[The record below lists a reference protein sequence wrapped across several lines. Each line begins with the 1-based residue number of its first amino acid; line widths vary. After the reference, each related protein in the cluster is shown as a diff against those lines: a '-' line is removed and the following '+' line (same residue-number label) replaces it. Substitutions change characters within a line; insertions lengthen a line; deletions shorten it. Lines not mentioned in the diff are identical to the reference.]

1 MAKGFLQNHKFVV
14 LLQNIWATK
23 RNNDTLSMEEGKTIR
38 LSAAAREFN
47 VGVTTILEYL
57 TKKGVK
63 VDSNP
68 NSKLT
73 SDVYAL
79 LVKEYQKD
87 RAVKQESEKKSLDI
101 SHRHS
106 LSIDEK
112 KIFGDEDEESLH
124 EDLLIK
130 SNMDI
135 DEKPRIKNP
144 VPTPTSKPI
153 ITTKPDI
160 NAEVKTVE
168 QALRPTEVNKVEV
181 KKTEPEKAPVVASV
195 PTPKI
200 EMPKPETLKATT
212 TTPVSS
218 TEVIQTPAPV
228 KEPLPVPEP
237 EKAPVAQSTTP
248 IPSAQASTSNPVSR
262 PTPVSVSTPVS
273 APTTVSAPKPVPT
286 EAPVSISTPVPTETP
301 VSPPT
306 PVSVPK
312 VIPTEE
318 KKQVAQKQVP
328 IHKPLIEPVEVTRK
342 EKTVQKSELS
352 IEKVHT
358 KQPKEVSPSKSTDQP
373 DTTIKVL
380 GKLDLDAMNFKTKP
394 ERKSREEKKK
404 FREENIRLHKASE
417 SNTSEEH
424 KVVSEDAAAST
435 EPQGP
440 SNSDELA
447 DALSG
452 DVSVE
457 QLPNY
462 LRAEV
467 KKLEGPTILGSIK
480 LPETR
485 KPEIKKPVASSSD
498 ESANKAKKKKR
509 KRIKKDADGNPL
521 PQGLQGQNQNS
532 RPIVPM
538 QPLQGG
544 QRGGQQGTAQGGQRA
559 NQPGG
564 QRGSQ
569 QAGTPGAPRG
579 PQQGGQRGPNKAGAT
594 GKAAQNINQQN
605 RPKTSPPGR
614 FPSREQRKDL
624 PKVELTEEEIQRQIK
639 ETLQRLSGA
648 GKSKASKHRREK
660 RHLVHQQMQDDQDR
674 LDEEKS
680 ILKVTEFVTS
690 NELAS
695 MMNVPVVQVISTF
708 MSLGMFVSI
717 NQRLDAETLVLVA
730 DEFGY
735 KVEFVSVDVQEA
747 ISHISEDHDDS
758 PEERVP
764 RNPIVTVMGHVDH
777 GKTSLL
783 DYIRSSNVIAG
794 EAGGITQHIGA
805 YEVKQE
811 NGKKIT
817 FLDTPG
823 HEAFTAMRARGAQVT
838 DVAVIVIA
846 ADDTIMPQTIEAINH
861 AQAAGVPIVF
871 AINKIDKNG
880 AAPEKIKEGLAK
892 MNILV
897 EDWGGKYQ
905 SQEISAKKGI
915 NVDKLLEK
923 ILLEAELLDL
933 KANPKRLAIGSV
945 IESSLDKGR
954 GYVAKVLVHDGTL
967 KVGDIVLAGST
978 VGKVKAMYNERNQLV
993 TEAGPSV
1000 PVLLL
1005 GLNGAPQAGDV
1016 FNVMRDERESK
1027 NIANRRLQ
1035 LQREQGLRTQ
1045 KHITLAEI
1053 GRRIAIG
1060 DFKELNIIVKGDVD
1074 GSVEALSDS
1083 LLKLGNQEVQ
1093 VNVIHKSVGQ
1103 ISESDVM
1110 LASASNAIIIGFQV
1124 RPSVSSRR
1132 LAEQEEID
1140 IRLYSIIYTAI
1151 EEIKSAIEGMLAPE
1165 IEEKITCNIEVR
1177 EVFNITK
1184 VGTIAGCMV
1193 LDGKIARNAKI
1204 RVIRDGIVVHTGT
1217 LGQLKRFK
1225 DDVKEVGTGYECG
1238 LNINKFDDIKVGD
1251 IIEGYEQTE
1260 VKRKL

>member
-1 MAKGFLQNHKFVV
+1 MAKGFLQNHKLVV
-14 LLQNIWATK
+14 LLQKIWATK

-38 LSAAAREFN
+38 LSVAAREFN

-63 VDSNP
+63 IDSNP

-79 LVKEYQKD
+79 LVKEYQRD
-87 RAVKQESEKKSLDI
+87 RAVKQESEKKNLDI
-101 SHRHS
+101 SHRQS
-106 LSIDEK
+106 ISIDEK
-112 KIFGDEDEESLH
+112 KIFVHEEEESGR
-124 EDLLIK
+124 EDFLIK
-130 SNMDI
+130 SNMEV
-135 DEKPRIKNP
+135 DEKPRVKPTALVQTPITPIKP
-144 VPTPTSKPI
+144 VI
-153 ITTKPDI
+153 A
-160 NAEVKTVE
+160 AEVKPVE
-168 QALRPTEVNKVEV
+168 QVLTPVPAVKVEV
-181 KKTEPEKAPVVASV
+181 PKPEPVKPPVVVAAPATVIETPKPEPVKTPVVTPIPTVEKVQPIEKVHVPVSEAKKTEETPSTPA
-195 PTPKI
+195 PTP
-200 EMPKPETLKATT
+200 
-212 TTPVSS
+212 
-218 TEVIQTPAPV
+218 TPAPV
-228 KEPLPVPEP
+228 SEVKQVIAPEAKPVEEKVKPVQQQVPVQETIKQPAEKPE
-237 EKAPVAQSTTP
+237 E
-248 IPSAQASTSNPVSR
+248 IHI
-262 PTPVSVSTPVS
+262 
-273 APTTVSAPKPVPT
+273 APKAEQHTEKTHPKQHK
-286 EAPVSISTPVPTETP
+286 EAP
-301 VSPPT
+301 
-306 PVSVPK
+306 K
-312 VIPTEE
+312 AEE
-318 KKQVAQKQVP
+318 AEQADAS
-328 IHKPLIEPVEVTRK
+328 L
-342 EKTVQKSELS
+342 
-352 IEKVHT
+352 
-358 KQPKEVSPSKSTDQP
+358 
-373 DTTIKVL
+373 KVL

-404 FREENIRLHKASE
+404 FRQENARTFKPADANLPAGSTPGTEESE
-417 SNTSEEH
+417 L
-424 KVVSEDAAAST
+424 T
-435 EPQGP
+435 ESQGP

-462 LRAEV
+462 IRAEV

-485 KPEIKKPVASSSD
+485 KPDIKKPVASSTD
-498 ESANKAKKKKR
+498 DSANKAKKKKR

-521 PQGLQGQNQNS
+521 PQGLQGTNQNS

-538 QPLQGG
+538 QPQQGG
-544 QRGGQQGTAQGGQRA
+544 QRGGQPGSAQGGQ
-559 NQPGG
+559 
-564 QRGSQ
+564 
-569 QAGTPGAPRG
+569 RG
-579 PQQGGQRGPNKAGAT
+579 PQQGGQPGAPRGGQQGAQRGPGQPGQPGAPRGGQQGGQRGANKPGAP
-594 GKAAQNINQQN
+594 GKTAANASQQS

-614 FPSREQRKDL
+614 FPSRDQRKDQ

-660 RHLVHQQMQDDQDR
+660 RHLVHQQMADDQTR
-674 LDEEKS
+674 LDEEQS
-680 ILKVTEFVTS
+680 TLKVTEFVTA

-730 DEFGY
+730 DEFGF

-747 ISHISEDHDDS
+747 ISHISEEQDDN
-758 PEERVP
+758 EELRIE

-783 DYIRSSNVIAG
+783 DYIRSANVIAG

-823 HEAFTAMRARGAQVT
+823 HEAFTAMRARGAQIT
-838 DVAVIVIA
+838 DVVIIVIA

-871 AINKIDKNG
+871 AINKIDKSN
-880 AAPEKIKEGLAK
+880 AQPEKIKEGLAK

-905 SQEISAKKGI
+905 SQEISAKKGL

-923 ILLEAELLDL
+923 VLLEAELLDL
-933 KANPKRLAIGSV
+933 KANPNRLAVGSV

-954 GYVAKVLVHDGTL
+954 GYVAKVLVQEGTL
-967 KVGDIVLAGST
+967 KVGDFVLAGST

-1005 GLNGAPQAGDV
+1005 GLNGAPQAGDI

-1083 LLKLGNQEVQ
+1083 MLKLGNQEVQ

-1124 RPSVSSRR
+1124 RPSVSARK

-1151 EEIKSAIEGMLAPE
+1151 DEIKSAIEGMLAPE

-1225 DDVKEVGTGYECG
+1225 DDVKEVSTGYECG
-1238 LNINKFDDIKVGD
+1238 LNINKFDDIKIGD